1 MMKKMNRYLFPVILL
16 VALFF
21 VLAGCSK
28 VPQPYMSFYDNS
40 LRFYSYEQLAQLKEE
55 DAKAGEDSEYSEVNL
70 KGLDYY
76 YVSVYA
82 ENNWE
87 FTSGSLYVA
96 SSNVFYDL
104 TKPEG
109 QHHRSAVTFWISRNE
124 SGEESLAKMID
135 PKSYRD
141 GIAPELL
148 EGTGGVY
155 CEELYGERNADNPV
169 AQFHWVHDGYYCFM
183 IIQKELMDE
192 IKAKAPEALKGPLFE
207 LKKVELK

>member
-1 MMKKMNRYLFPVILL
+1 MKKMNRYSFTIVLL
-16 VALFF
+16 VALIF
-21 VLAGCSK
+21 VLAGCAK
-28 VPQPYMSFYDNS
+28 TPQPYMSLYDNS
-40 LRFYSYEQLAQLKEE
+40 LKFYSYEQLAQLKKE
-55 DAKAGEDSEYSEVNL
+55 DAKAGEDSEYNEVNL

-109 QHHRSAVTFWISRNE
+109 QHHRSVFTFWISRNE
-124 SGEESLAKMID
+124 SGKESLAKIID

-148 EGTGGVY
+148 EGTEGVY
-155 CEELYGERNADNPV
+155 CEELYGENNADNPV
-169 AQFHWVHDGYYCFM
+169 AQFHWVYDGYYCFM
-183 IIQKELMDE
+183 KLSKALMDE
-192 IKAKAPEALKGPLFE
+192 IKKNDPEALKGPLFE
-207 LKKVELK
+207 LQKVELK